1 MPRRWN
7 PLAFVPCLSLAIACA
22 GHPPDSDAST
32 GEVATSAGV
41 SSRVDSAPA
50 SVRAGEPSGATVA
63 PVATEPTAADAPAPE
78 RSSLPPN
85 ELGRIPVLEY
95 HLLGDSNSTYTRTR
109 SGLRR
114 DLQLLYERGYRP
126 VSVSELVDR
135 KLDLPAGQSPV
146 VIVFDDA
153 SPSQFG
159 YIETNGR
166 LDVDPESAVGILL
179 AFNRAHADWR
189 NRAVF
194 CLLSGAEA
202 GRSFFGNKGIE
213 GQKTEWRFSKV
224 QRLHAEG
231 FELCNHTLWHAN
243 LRKYP
248 DSTVQEQ
255 IARGQLAIDS
265 AVPGYRVRTFALPL
279 GQWPMN
285 RTLARTGEWRSPTGN
300 IVVRYDYTAILE
312 VAGGPSRSPYD
323 PAFNP
328 LSIPRVQVI
337 GDSAVA
343 RTLDQLERA
352 GQRYVSDGDPS
363 RVAQPPVRVARQQ
376 VVAP

>member
-1 MPRRWN
+1 MPRRCSSFAFVLC
-7 PLAFVPCLSLAIACA
+7 LAFAAACA
-22 GHPPDSDAST
+22 GGPPDSGAAGGDVVAAASAAPLADT
-32 GEVATSAGV
+32 APSVTPVVNANEATSA
-41 SSRVDSAPA
+41 PA
-50 SVRAGEPSGATVA
+50 VPA
-63 PVATEPTAADAPAPE
+63 AADTNSPSSTG
-78 RSSLPPN
+78 SSLPPN

-114 DLQLLYERGYRP
+114 DLELLYERGYRP

-135 KLDLPAGQSPV
+135 KLDLPAGLSPV
-146 VIVFDDA
+146 VMVFDDA

-159 YIETNGR
+159 YIEADDG
-166 LDVDPESAVGILL
+166 LEVDPESAVGILL

-243 LRKYP
+243 LRRYP

-279 GQWPMN
+279 GQWPVN
-285 RTLARTGEWRSPTGN
+285 RALAYSGEWRSPKGD
-300 IVVRYDYTAILE
+300 IVVRYDYSAVLE

-328 LSIPRVQVI
+328 RSIPRVQVI

-343 RTLDQLERA
+343 RTLNQLERA

-363 RVAQPPVRVARQQ
+363 RVAQPPARVAKQPI
-376 VVAP
+376 VAP

>member
-1 MPRRWN
+1 
-7 PLAFVPCLSLAIACA
+7 
-22 GHPPDSDAST
+22 
-32 GEVATSAGV
+32 
-41 SSRVDSAPA
+41 
-50 SVRAGEPSGATVA
+50 
-63 PVATEPTAADAPAPE
+63 
-78 RSSLPPN
+78 
-85 ELGRIPVLEY
+85 VLEY

-114 DLQLLYERGYRP
+114 DLELLYERGYRP

-135 KLDLPAGQSPV
+135 KLDLPAGLSPV
-146 VIVFDDA
+146 VMVFDDA

-159 YIETNGR
+159 YIEADDG
-166 LDVDPESAVGILL
+166 LEVDPESAVGILL

-243 LRKYP
+243 LRRYP

-279 GQWPMN
+279 GQWPVN
-285 RTLARTGEWRSPTGN
+285 RALAYSGEWRSPKGD
-300 IVVRYDYTAILE
+300 IVVRYDYSAVLE

-328 LSIPRVQVI
+328 RSIPRVQVI

-343 RTLDQLERA
+343 RTLNQLERA

-363 RVAQPPVRVARQQ
+363 RVAQPPARVAKQPI
-376 VVAP
+376 VAP